1 MLLSLR
7 FLCSRA
13 GVFSLDVCYY
23 LLAMKNKAHKFV
35 IFDWSGVI
43 SDDRRTVYEA
53 NMKILADY
61 GKPRLKYDQWL
72 VSSAAN
78 AVDFIQSQG
87 VNEKAAKLAE
97 LYECYL
103 NEVECRGIKP
113 VMYRDAPDVLKH
125 VRRRGKRAAVL
136 SSHPA
141 ENLQDEAESYGLLC
155 YFDLLEGGSRNKAH
169 DIVTICRRF
178 CVAPSSVIYVG
189 DMTYDIRSAKK
200 AGVSAGGVAT
210 GYHSRERLQAEDP
223 DYLLDSLL
231 ELKSII

>member
-1 MLLSLR
+1 
-7 FLCSRA
+7 
-13 GVFSLDVCYY
+13 
-23 LLAMKNKAHKFV
+23 MKNKAHKFV

-53 NMKILADY
+53 NMRILADY
-61 GKPRLKYDQWL
+61 GKPCLTYEQWL
-72 VSSAAN
+72 ISTAAN
-78 AVDFIQSQG
+78 AVDFLQGQG
-87 VNEKAAKLAE
+87 VAEKAEKLTE
-97 LYECYL
+97 LYERYL

-113 VMYRDAPDVLKH
+113 VMYHDAPDVLKY

-141 ENLQDEAESYGLLC
+141 ENLQNEAEDYGLLC

-178 CVAPSSVIYVG
+178 CIAPSSVIYVG
-189 DMTYDIRSAKK
+189 DMAYDIRSAKK
-200 AGVSAGGVAT
+200 AGVGAGGVTT
-210 GYHSRERLQAEDP
+210 GYHSRDRLLAEDP
-223 DYLLDSLL
+223 DYLFDSLL